1 MLTEIFLS
9 EPRKFIMRLRCLNI
23 ALVLAISSFWL
34 PVAHAVSCTTESG
47 MAQAQRH
54 VFEQT
59 ARSIGA
65 FIQAGNV
72 AGVRNDTIAEIA
84 AKFDPLAASIQ
95 QVAPQIEKA
104 TLTVDALYN
113 LDAGDLKA
121 GSEQAEFFCS
131 VSGSALV
138 VTITIPQL
146 PPGNYAVAVLHAT
159 GVEQPQ
165 QLTLILQNEPA
176 GSAQW
181 KLAGLVIRS
190 LTAAGHDGVW
200 YWKQAR
206 TYGAKQQNWNAYFYY
221 QTATFLL
228 NPADFFSSPNLE
240 KLQKEAQAVKPAD
253 LPGTEPLVLQAGGD
267 SLEITRLRTENFENG
282 LDLVIDYKAKNVSGP
297 VATRTQ
303 ILQLMNALLAR
314 HPELREAFHGL
325 WVYAY
330 NDSGQPFA
338 IELPMNQI
346 Q

>member
-1 MLTEIFLS
+1 M
-9 EPRKFIMRLRCLNI
+9 MRLRCVNMIL
-23 ALVLAISSFWL
+23 ALVLPWL
-34 PVAHAVSCTTESG
+34 LPYGAQAVSCTTQSQMTSAE
-47 MAQAQRH
+47 RNLY
-54 VFEQT
+54 EQT
-59 ARSIGA
+59 ARSLGTQ
-65 FIQAGNV
+65 IQTGN
-72 AGVRNDTIAEIA
+72 AAAVRANTIAEVA
-84 AKFDPLAASIQ
+84 AKFDSLAASIQ
-95 QVAPQIEKA
+95 QVAPLIQKA

-113 LDAGDLKA
+113 LNAIDLKA
-121 GSEQAEFFCS
+121 GTDQAQFFCS

-138 VTITIPQL
+138 VTITVPQL

-159 GVEQPQ
+159 GVEHPQ
-165 QLTLILQNEPA
+165 QLTLILQNDPA

-181 KLAGLVIRS
+181 KLAGLVIRP
-190 LTAAGHDGVW
+190 LTVGSHDGVW

-206 TYGAKQQNWNAYFYY
+206 IYGAKQQNWNAYFYY
-221 QTATFLL
+221 QTAAFLL

-240 KLQKEAQAVKPAD
+240 KLQKEAQSVKPAE
-253 LPGTEPLVLQAGGD
+253 LPGNNPLVLSAGGE
-267 SLEITRLRTENFENG
+267 SLEVTRLRTENFQDG

-303 ILQLMNALLAR
+303 ILELMKALLVQ

-330 NDSGQPFA
+330 NESGQPFA

>member
-1 MLTEIFLS
+1 
-9 EPRKFIMRLRCLNI
+9 MRLRCLNI
-23 ALVLAISSFWL
+23 ALVLTFFCLWQPA
-34 PVAHAVSCTTESG
+34 AHAVSCTTESE
-47 MAQAQRH
+47 MTEAQRH
-54 VFEQT
+54 VFEET
-59 ARSIGA
+59 ARSIGT

-72 AGVRNDTIAEIA
+72 AAVRNDTIAEVA

-95 QVAPQIEKA
+95 QVAPDIQKA
-104 TLTVDALYN
+104 ALTVDALYN
-113 LDAGDLKA
+113 LNASDLKA

-131 VSGSALV
+131 VAGSALV

-159 GVEQPQ
+159 GVDHPQ
-165 QLTLILQNEPA
+165 QLTLILQNDPA
-176 GSAQW
+176 GSSQW
-181 KLAGLVIRS
+181 KLAGLVIRP

-221 QTATFLL
+221 QTAAFLL

-240 KLQKEAQAVKPAD
+240 KLEKEAQGVKPAD
-253 LPGTEPLVLQAGGD
+253 LPGKEPLVLQAGGED
-267 SLEITRLRTENFENG
+267 LEITGLRTENFENG
-282 LDLVIDYKAKNVSGP
+282 LDLVVDYKAKNVSGP
-297 VATRTQ
+297 VATRAQ
-303 ILQLMNALLAR
+303 ILQLMNALLTR

-330 NDSGQPFA
+330 SGSGQPFA